1 MKLVKLLLALILLLV
16 IGGILYLGL
25 STAQVEQKPV
35 TVDYKGSGITQS
47 PTQPSAQTPTASP
60 LPPQPQPLTQP
71 QAAPTQAQP
80 LTPMPGESPASTVAP
95 APGTAPSAKGPDE

>member
-35 TVDYKGSGITQS
+35 TVDYKASAVDQS
-47 PTQPSAQTPTASP
+47 AAPSPV
-60 LPPQPQPLTQP
+60 PPQPQPLTQP
-71 QAAPTQAQP
+71 QAQPQAQP

-95 APGTAPSAKGPDE
+95 GTAPAAKGPDE